1 MDKPETIVMLIYECE
16 HPGYLNHYIA
26 DLRRIGGTMV
36 DQWIIYDA
44 KIGTVEVSIN
54 NRAEFIETFKETDA
68 YQFLN

>member
-36 DQWIIYDA
+36 DQ
-44 KIGTVEVSIN
+44 
-54 NRAEFIETFKETDA
+54 
-68 YQFLN
+68 